1 MRCPPVWSSI
11 SSRILV
17 ALLLMLFPLLL
28 VQLWYHRDTL
38 DDLRRQ
44 VLAFQAQDLTFGR
57 SSEEVKRMPF
67 VWGQSTFYYTL
78 YTPEGTLLWY
88 APHGGRPRRFKD
100 SLLREGYASGKWFS
114 HYAGREVSAAVELV
128 DGNILMVS
136 KKDDRE
142 RKALDELLDSRTLKG
157 AVFASVGGV
166 VALGIMFFL
175 LRWTTLPLRRVVCM
189 ARKIGPSHPDRRIPV
204 EELPRELHE
213 LAKATNEA
221 MDRLCA
227 ACEREKNFV
236 SHAAHQLRTP
246 LSVTVL
252 LLEEGKKSGRLEWEL
267 IDSQIR
273 QMERMVFQLGRLSR
287 SDRGTEFTNRS
298 MPHFNVS
305 RHARECAAALLPLFE
320 KQGRTLAA
328 DLEDGLFCRTME
340 AGHLHE
346 ILGNLLEN
354 ALMHGK
360 GTVLL
365 KGFRRDGFIVLD
377 VSDEGEGVPEA
388 ERERVFDR
396 FCKADPNSEGSGLGL
411 SIART
416 IARNGQG
423 DLFVYSTYPC
433 IFRLEIPFTI
443 Y

>member
-11 SSRILV
+11 SSRMIV
-17 ALLLMLFPLLL
+17 ALFVMLFPLLL
-28 VQLWYHRDTL
+28 VQLWYHRDIL

-57 SSEEVKRMPF
+57 SSEEVKNIPF

-100 SLLREGYASGKWFS
+100 SLLQDGYANRVWFS

-128 DGNILMVS
+128 DGNILIVS
-136 KKDDRE
+136 KRDDRE
-142 RKALDELLDSRTLKG
+142 REALDSLLDSRTLKG
-157 AVFASVGGV
+157 VFFASAGGV
-166 VALGIMFFL
+166 VVIGLMFFL
-175 LRWTTLPLRRVVCM
+175 FRWTTYPLRRAARM
-189 ARKIGPSHPDRRIPV
+189 ARNIGPAHPEKRLPV
-204 EELPRELHE
+204 QQLPYELHE

-221 MDRLCA
+221 LDRLCE

-236 SHAAHQLRTP
+236 SYAAHQLRTP

-252 LLEEGKKSGRLEWEL
+252 LLEEGRKSGQPEWEL
-267 IDSQIR
+267 INGQIR
-273 QMERMVFQLGRLSR
+273 QMERMVFQLGRLFR
-287 SDRGTEFTNRS
+287 SDRGAEFTNKG
-298 MPHFNVS
+298 MPRLNVS
-305 RHARECAAALLPLFE
+305 RQVRECAAALLPLFE
-320 KQGRTLAA
+320 KQNRILEA

-340 AGHLHE
+340 SGHLHE

-360 GTVLL
+360 GKVLL
-365 KGFRRDGFIVLD
+365 KGFRRDGLIVLD
-377 VSDEGEGVPEA
+377 VSDEGEGVSEKD
-388 ERERVFDR
+388 RERVFER

-411 SIART
+411 SIARS

-433 IFRLEIPFTI
+433 IFRLEIPFN